1 MKLTGEEL
9 TFLKSYRTLEDLE
22 REKGIKFFECIGDP
36 PATTEFVQGVE
47 TKRQN
52 FITTKE
58 NNMRERDTMRFATVV
73 NADKVVVPTNIKLV
87 EQPQWDMFKN
97 NHFAMRKRLVSIF
110 LKVANKLI
118 IRMRAG
124 KRLTK
129 IKRRIIEMGVHN
141 REDMKKMVAEDAKA
155 AMNMR
160 QESAEEETDNIQNVG
175 FKFSFDR
182 KKVQTDIKMPLEYE
196 TNIASFME
204 KIDAQ
209 PVINFDDL
217 ENFDAIE
224 QLDFEVEKYK
234 PFELPPASTYDPVFN
249 DKQYRPGCE
258 YESTIRQIAG
268 EPDLEKI

>member
-1 MKLTGEEL
+1 
-9 TFLKSYRTLEDLE
+9 
-22 REKGIKFFECIGDP
+22 
-36 PATTEFVQGVE
+36 
-47 TKRQN
+47 
-52 FITTKE
+52 
-58 NNMRERDTMRFATVV
+58 MRERDTMRFATVV

-155 AMNMR
+155 AINMR

-217 ENFDAIE
+217 VNFDAIE

-249 DKQYRPGCE
+249 DK
-258 YESTIRQIAG
+258 
-268 EPDLEKI
+268 